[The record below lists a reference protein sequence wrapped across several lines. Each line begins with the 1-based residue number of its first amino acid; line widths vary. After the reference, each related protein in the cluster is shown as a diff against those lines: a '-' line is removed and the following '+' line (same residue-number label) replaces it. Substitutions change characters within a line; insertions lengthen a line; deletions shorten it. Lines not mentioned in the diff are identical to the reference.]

1 MSKLGYA
8 GKLFAEFG
16 RFARDN
22 KAYWI
27 IPLVLFLAVAAF
39 MIVGGQSAAP
49 LLYTLF

>member
-1 MSKLGYA
+1 MSKLAYSA
-8 GKLFAEFG
+8 KLLREFL

-27 IPLVLFLAVAAF
+27 VPLVLFLGVAAL
-39 MIVGGQSAAP
+39 MIVAGHSSAP

>member
-1 MSKLGYA
+1 MSKLGYSPR
-8 GKLFAEFG
+8 LLREFV

-27 IPLVLFLAVAAF
+27 VPLAIVLGLSGLLIVA
-39 MIVGGQSAAP
+39 GQTAAP